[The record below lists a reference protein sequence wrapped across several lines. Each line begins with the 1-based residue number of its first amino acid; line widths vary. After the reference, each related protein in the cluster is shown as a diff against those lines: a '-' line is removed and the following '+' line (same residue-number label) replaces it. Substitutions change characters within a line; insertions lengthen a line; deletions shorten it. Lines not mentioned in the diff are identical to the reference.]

1 MTDVHQ
7 LFARQAAWQ
16 RSRENLSWEEKV
28 RLAEAALPGLREWR
42 SGIGPTPARTD
53 TTLSTKPNPA
63 PSNPPPLKTDY

>member
-1 MTDVHQ
+1 MTDIQQ

-42 SGIGPTPARTD
+42 NGIGPAPAQSEKTP
-53 TTLSTKPNPA
+53 LSKPDNA
-63 PSNPPPLKTDY
+63 PSNPPPLNTEH